1 MTRRNAP
8 DPSLMTGTYD
18 TSETAGPDAP
28 HTELRGVTSAF
39 DQARASDL
47 AWALRAMDPEDE
59 QVSPN
64 VVQTSPGLTVN
75 RGDPDEDKRR
85 VTAAAERARQ
95 ALEARGLT
103 VDPVSGAVRARDH
116 SAPWLNHATSMGP
129 MTTVDETT
137 DRSAGLCQFPISTVC
152 RTSLSP
158 SRSTR
163 SRSTT

>member
-18 TSETAGPDAP
+18 TSDTAGPGAP

-39 DQARASDL
+39 DVARAGDL
-47 AWALRAMDPEDE
+47 AWALRAMDPADE
-59 QVSPN
+59 AVSPN

-75 RGDPDEDKRR
+75 RGDPDGDRQR

-95 ALEARGLT
+95 ALEDAGLELDAQT
-103 VDPVSGAVRARDH
+103 GAVRTRDH
-116 SAPWLNHATSMGP
+116 SAPWMNHAAHLGP

-137 DRSAGLCQFPISTVC
+137 DRSAG
-152 RTSLSP
+152 
-158 SRSTR
+158 
-163 SRSTT
+163 

>member
-1 MTRRNAP
+1 MAWSRGAH

-18 TSETAGPDAP
+18 TSDTAGPGAP

-39 DQARASDL
+39 DVARAGDL

-59 QVSPN
+59 NVSPN

-85 VTAAAERARQ
+85 VSAAAERART
-95 ALEARGLT
+95 ALEAGGMT
-103 VDPVSGAVRARDH
+103 VDPVTGAVRHAAH
-116 SAPWLNHATSMGP
+116 SAPFLNHTAALGP

-137 DRSAGLCQFPISTVC
+137 DRSAG
-152 RTSLSP
+152 
-158 SRSTR
+158 
-163 SRSTT
+163 